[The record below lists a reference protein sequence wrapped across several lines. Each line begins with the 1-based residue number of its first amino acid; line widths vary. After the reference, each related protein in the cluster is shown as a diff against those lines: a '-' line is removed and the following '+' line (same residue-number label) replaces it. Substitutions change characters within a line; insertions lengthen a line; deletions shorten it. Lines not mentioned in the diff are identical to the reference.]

1 MEALRQNVSIG
12 LKRLGAILDVSR
24 YCLRELVFQVVLS
37 LDALCG
43 RQATINSPCILTG
56 AGRLGARTNS
66 APGVA
71 YLLSIRFFYPP
82 SSITAARTLD
92 ACR

>member
-1 MEALRQNVSIG
+1 MEALRQSVSIG
-12 LKRLGAILDVSR
+12 LKRLGAIIDVSSVLLMR
-24 YCLRELVFQVVLS
+24 TCFPSSVF

-43 RQATINSPCILTG
+43 CQATINSPCILTG

-71 YLLSIRFFYPP
+71 YLLSINFFYPL